1 MVAFGTNA
9 WTGSADGSCKAVGTS
24 DCRDTTSFE
33 TTATTIN
40 KSKLDTS
47 DSACSVLASVW
58 AKKCMNSS
66 TKILEDLGNQIWNTP
81 APDVTCKPATANKCR
96 KTGGDQGVEEN
107 VAFTPA
113 PKARTSATNAECANP
128 TTGCMTAITG
138 VTVPFDA
145 APTFQSWNA
154 ANNKTCKALVA
165 TTCRH
170 TDKAQQTTLNTDGT
184 QIRVSDTN
192 AECVGAQTTKC
203 IAILAGTSNNSKYWD
218 TFTTASP
225 FTAMTSNGD
234 KTCANLTTL
243 QCRNGSTP

>member
-1 MVAFGTNA
+1 
-9 WTGSADGSCKAVGTS
+9 
-24 DCRDTTSFE
+24 
-33 TTATTIN
+33 
-40 KSKLDTS
+40 
-47 DSACSVLASVW
+47 
-58 AKKCMNSS
+58 MNSS
-66 TKILEDLGNQIWNTP
+66 TKILEDLGNQIWNTA

-113 PKARTSATNAECANP
+113 PKARTSATNAECIDP

-145 APTFQSWNA
+145 APTFQVWTA
-154 ANNKTCKALVA
+154 ANNKTCAAL
-165 TTCRH
+165 TNTKCRDP
-170 TDKAQQTTLNTDGT
+170 DKATQTTLNTDGT
-184 QIRVSDTN
+184 AIRTSATN
-192 AECVGAQTTKC
+192 AECQTAQTTKC
-203 IAILAGTSNNSKYWD
+203 IKILAGTSNNSKYWD